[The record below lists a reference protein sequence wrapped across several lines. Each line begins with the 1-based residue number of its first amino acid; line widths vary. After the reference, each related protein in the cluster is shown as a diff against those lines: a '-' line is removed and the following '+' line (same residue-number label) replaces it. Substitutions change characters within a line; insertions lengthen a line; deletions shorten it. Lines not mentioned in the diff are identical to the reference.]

1 MGNCIQRRRG
11 GFAVKHI
18 DGALDGFDRQR
29 LLDRAE
35 QIVSFV
41 EAACKAGDAAHEV
54 EKGLF
59 RKLLE
64 FGYQALGMF
73 FSLCGDGDEGEE
85 VILPDGRRVR
95 RLDERHRREY
105 LSVFGLYELSRVVYG
120 TRAGQKIEYVPL
132 DAKLKLPES
141 KFSYLLQDWDQS
153 LAVETPYAKV
163 NKTIA
168 RILGF
173 DQSVNSLE
181 RTNRKM
187 SATVEAF
194 WANQAVPPAD
204 EEGALMVC
212 STDGKGVPIRRPAEQ
227 VVEEPQNP
235 LSTEK
240 EEKSGQKKVSLVGAA
255 YTVDP
260 YPRTPQEVLEALFRS
275 HKDASQRPPSRPK
288 PRFKR
293 VRASLLR
300 DAADTSQPS
309 YEEIFGWL
317 AQEVRERNP
326 HGHKPLAFVMD
337 GQESLW
343 KALHVHLPGVCVI
356 EILDL
361 LHACSY
367 LWDAAHVFH
376 NKNSKGASHF
386 AKERILRI
394 LKGEVTMVIRG
405 LRWKGTHEK
414 LSGKRR
420 DKLEG
425 ICRYLENN
433 AHRMAYHE
441 YLAAGY
447 PIASGVIEGAC
458 RHVVKDRMERSGMRW
473 VLDGAHAMLG
483 LRCIHLSADWDEFM
497 RFHIQRECER
507 LYPGHSANDDTYG
520 VLQVA

>member
-1 MGNCIQRRRG
+1 MGNCIQHRG
-11 GFAVKHI
+11 EFGVKQM
-18 DGALDGFDRQR
+18 DEALDGFDRQA
-29 LLDRAE
+29 LLDRAGE
-35 QIVSFV
+35 IVSFV
-41 EAACKAGDAAHEV
+41 EKACKAGDAAHEV
-54 EKGLF
+54 EEGLF
-59 RKLLE
+59 RKLLG

-73 FSLCGDGDEGEE
+73 FSLCGDRDEGEE

-95 RLDERHRREY
+95 RLDEPHRREY

-120 TRAGQKIEYVPL
+120 TREGQKIEYVPL
-132 DAKLKLPES
+132 DARLKLPES
-141 KFSYLLQDWDQS
+141 KFSYLLQDWDQF

-163 NKTIA
+163 NETIA
-168 RILGF
+168 RILGLS
-173 DQSVNSLE
+173 QSVNSLE

-187 SATVEAF
+187 SAPVEAF
-194 WANQAVPPAD
+194 WASQTVPPAD

-212 STDGKGVPIRRPAEQ
+212 SADGKGVPIWRQAEEA
-227 VVEEPQNP
+227 VERSENP

-240 EEKSGQKKVSLVGAA
+240 KEKSGQKKVSLVGAA

-260 YPRTPQEVLEALFRS
+260 YQRTPQDVLEALFRS
-275 HKDASQRPPSRPK
+275 QKDASPRPPSRPK
-288 PRFKR
+288 PLFKR

-326 HGHKPLAFVMD
+326 HGHKPVVFLMD

-343 KALHVHLPGVCVI
+343 NAVNKHLPGVPLI

-367 LWDAAHVFH
+367 LWDAAHLFH
-376 NKNSKGASHF
+376 KKKTKAAARF
-386 AKERILRI
+386 AKERIGRI
-394 LKGEVTMVIRG
+394 LKGEVAMVIRG

-414 LSGKRR
+414 LSDKRR
-420 DKLEG
+420 ETLEG
-425 ICRYLENN
+425 ICGYLENN
-433 AHRMAYHE
+433 AHRMAYNE

-473 VLDGAHAMLG
+473 ILDGAHAMLG
-483 LRCIHLSADWDEFM
+483 LRCIYLSDAWDEFT
-497 RFHIQRECER
+497 RFRIQRECER
-507 LYPGHSANDDTYG
+507 LYPGQSPDDDAHG
-520 VLQVA
+520 ALQVA

>member
-1 MGNCIQRRRG
+1 MNE
-11 GFAVKHI
+11 
-18 DGALDGFDRQR
+18 ALSGIDRQA
-29 LLDRAE
+29 LLDKAE
-35 QIVSFV
+35 ESIRFV
-41 EAACKAGDAAHEV
+41 EDAYKAGRAAHEV
-54 EKGLF
+54 EEGLF
-59 RKLLE
+59 RKVLE
-64 FGYQALGMF
+64 FGYWALEMF

-95 RLDERHRREY
+95 RLDKLHRREY

-120 TRAGQKIEYVPL
+120 TREGQKIEYVPL
-132 DAKLKLPES
+132 DGKLKLPES

-163 NKTIA
+163 NETIA

-173 DQSVNSLE
+173 SQSVNSLE

-187 SATVEAF
+187 SAAVEGF
-194 WANQAVPPAD
+194 WANQTVPPAD

-212 STDGKGVPIRRPAEQ
+212 SADGKGVPIRRQAEEA
-227 VVEEPQNP
+227 VEKPQKP
-235 LSTEK
+235 LSTDKEEK

-260 YPRTPQEVLEALFRS
+260 YRRTPEEVLEALFRS
-275 HKDASQRPPSRPK
+275 QQEPSQRPPSRPT
-288 PRFKR
+288 PLFKR

-300 DAADTSQPS
+300 DAQDTSQPS

-326 HGHKPLAFVMD
+326 DGEKPVVFLMD
-337 GQESLW
+337 GQGSLW
-343 KALHVHLPGVCVI
+343 KALPAYLPGVSVI

-367 LWDAAHVFH
+367 IWDAAHLFYK
-376 NKNSKGASHF
+376 KNSQAALCF

-414 LSGKRR
+414 LSDERLE
-420 DKLEG
+420 DLEG
-425 ICRYLENN
+425 ICGYLENN

-458 RHVVKDRMERSGMRW
+458 RHVVQDRMERSGMRW
-473 VLDGAHAMLG
+473 ILDGAHAMLA
-483 LRCIHLSADWDEFM
+483 LRCIHLSNAWDEFM
-497 RFHIQRECER
+497 RFRIQRECER
-507 LYPGHSANDDTYG
+507 LYPQQSANDDIYRC
-520 VLQVA
+520 VQVA

>member
-1 MGNCIQRRRG
+1 V
-11 GFAVKHI
+11 AHI
-18 DGALDGFDRQR
+18 DEALDGFDRQA

-35 QIVSFV
+35 EIVSFV
-41 EAACKAGDAAHEV
+41 EGACKAGDAAHEV
-54 EKGLF
+54 EEGLF
-59 RKLLE
+59 RKLLA
-64 FGYQALGMF
+64 FGYQTLGMF
-73 FSLCGDGDEGEE
+73 FSGCGDGDEGEE
-85 VILPDGRRVR
+85 VILADGRRVR

-120 TRAGQKIEYVPL
+120 TREGQKIEYAPL
-132 DAKLKLPES
+132 DARLKLPES
-141 KFSYLLQDWDQS
+141 KFSYVLQDWDQF

-173 DQSVNSLE
+173 KQSVNSLE

-187 SATVEAF
+187 SATVEVF
-194 WANQAVPPAD
+194 WANQTVPPAD

-212 STDGKGVPIRRPAEQ
+212 SADGKGVPIRRPPEEA
-227 VVEEPQNP
+227 VEKPQNP

-240 EEKSGQKKVSLVGAA
+240 KEKTGRKKVSLVGAA

-260 YPRTPQEVLEALFRS
+260 YRRTPEEVLEALFRDQ
-275 HKDASQRPPSRPK
+275 KDPSARPPARPK
-288 PRFKR
+288 PLFKR

-300 DAADTSQPS
+300 DAGDTSRPS

-326 HGHKPLAFVMD
+326 HGHKPLMFLMD

-343 KALHVHLPGVCVI
+343 NAVMAHLPGVRVI
-356 EILDL
+356 GILDL

-367 LWDAAHVFH
+367 LWDAAHLFH
-376 NKNSKGASHF
+376 KKKSKAASRF
-386 AKERILRI
+386 AKDRILRI
-394 LKGEVTMVIRG
+394 LRGEVTMVIRG
-405 LRWKGTHEK
+405 LRWKGTHEQ
-414 LSGKRR
+414 LSDKRR
-420 DKLEG
+420 EKLEG
-425 ICRYLENN
+425 ICGYLENN

-473 VLDGAHAMLG
+473 ILDGAHAMLG
-483 LRCIHLSADWDEFM
+483 LRCIHLSSDWDEFL
-497 RFHIQRECER
+497 RFRIQRECER
-507 LYPGHSANDDTYG
+507 LYPGQSANDDTYG
-520 VLQVA
+520 ALQVA

>member
-1 MGNCIQRRRG
+1 LKRNNE
-11 GFAVKHI
+11 
-18 DGALDGFDRQR
+18 ALDGFNRQELLDTAGDIIR
-29 LLDRAE
+29 LLEDAY
-35 QIVSFV
+35 
-41 EAACKAGDAAHEV
+41 KAGDAAHEV
-54 EKGLF
+54 EGGLF
-59 RKLLE
+59 RKLLD

-73 FSLCGDGDEGEE
+73 FSACGDGDEGKE

-95 RLDERHRREY
+95 RLVELHPREY
-105 LSVFGLYELSRVVYG
+105 LSVFGLYELSRVAYG
-120 TRAGQKIEYVPL
+120 TREGQKIDYVPL

-163 NKTIA
+163 NETIA
-168 RILGF
+168 RILGLH
-173 DQSVNSLE
+173 QSVNSLE

-187 SATVEAF
+187 SALVEAF
-194 WANQAVPPAD
+194 WASQAVPPAD
-204 EEGALMVC
+204 AEGALMVC
-212 STDGKGVPIRRPAEQ
+212 TADGKGVPIRRETEEPAEP
-227 VVEEPQNP
+227 PQNP
-235 LSTEK
+235 LSSEKEDK
-240 EEKSGQKKVSLVGAA
+240 EEKSGRKKVSLVGAA

-260 YPRTPQEVLEALFRS
+260 YQRTPEEVLEALFRS
-275 HKDASQRPPSRPK
+275 QKDASQHPPSRPK
-288 PRFKR
+288 PLFKR

-300 DAADTSQPS
+300 DAADTSRPS

-317 AQEVRERNP
+317 AQEVRERNAD
-326 HGHKPLAFVMD
+326 GHKPMACIMD

-343 KALHVHLPGVCVI
+343 NALHAHLPDVNVI

-367 LWDAAHVFH
+367 VWDAAHLFH
-376 NKNSKGASHF
+376 KKKSKAASCF

-405 LRWKGTHEK
+405 LRWKATHEK
-414 LSGKRR
+414 LSDKRR
-420 DKLEG
+420 EKLEG
-425 ICRYLENN
+425 ICGYLENN

-483 LRCIHLSADWDEFM
+483 LRCIHLSGAWDEFI
-497 RFHIQRECER
+497 RFRIQRECER
-507 LYPGHSANDDTYG
+507 LYPGQSANDDIHES
-520 VLQVA
+520 LQVA